1 MVKICSKTRL
11 HMVSLIRIRKSSTRN
26 VVAISYISPPATIQ
40 VDVELSLCNR
50 CNQSNEINL
59 QYYRLKDCIEN
70 DRSK

>member
-1 MVKICSKTRL
+1 MVKICLTTRL

-50 CNQSNEINL
+50 CNQSNEIN
-59 QYYRLKDCIEN
+59 DIT
-70 DRSK
+70 D